1 MYTNISGQDLESSR
15 TAAPEET
22 TKGQSAERRGRSAE
36 DDTGRRPQETNSGG
50 RAGSEH
56 ASSSPPSCRD
66 KADASL
72 ASEAGGDF
80 SLAGESSVE
89 IGDVQTSEL
98 MTITG
103 GPQIEERKNLA
114 G

>member
-1 MYTNISGQDLESSR
+1 
-15 TAAPEET
+15 
-22 TKGQSAERRGRSAE
+22 
-36 DDTGRRPQETNSGG
+36 
-50 RAGSEH
+50 
-56 ASSSPPSCRD
+56 
-66 KADASL
+66 L